1 MTKKSGKTILSCTT
15 WLVNEFFSSSHFDA
29 IKTFKYWFPQNRCFY
44 KQRNFFKMMLE
55 FRKDW
60 KDLAFV
66 GRYNLLNGRFLHHL
80 WTKVS
85 QFNVPLMMSA
95 PQFSS
100 KMLKNLKE
108 QGFCTKVLL
117 AQRQL
122 SEVFSCKNKLWSFCE
137 LPAWWKTSQTPLLTK
152 VRDFE
157 RSAASKTWK
166 CKLYSFFHTLPWWKL
181 FIFIF
186 W

>member
-1 MTKKSGKTILSCTT
+1 MTREKKKKSKIERLNSKPSDLTKKSGKTILSFTT
-15 WLVNEFFSSSHFDA
+15 WLVDEFFSSSHFDA
-29 IKTFKYWFPQNRCFY
+29 IKTFKYWFPQNRWFY

-80 WTKVS
+80 WRKVS
-85 QFNVPLMMSA
+85 QLNVPLMMSA

-108 QGFCTKVLL
+108 QGFCRKV
-117 AQRQL
+117 
-122 SEVFSCKNKLWSFCE
+122 
-137 LPAWWKTSQTPLLTK
+137 
-152 VRDFE
+152 
-157 RSAASKTWK
+157 
-166 CKLYSFFHTLPWWKL
+166 
-181 FIFIF
+181 
-186 W
+186 

>member
-1 MTKKSGKTILSCTT
+1 MSFTT
-15 WLVNEFFSSSHFDA
+15 WLVNEFFFSSHFDA
-29 IKTFKYWFPQNRCFY
+29 IKTFKYWFPQNRWFY

-66 GRYNLLNGRFLHHL
+66 GRYNLLNGPFLQHL
-80 WTKVS
+80 PTKVLHL
-85 QFNVPLMMSA
+85 NVSLMMSAAQFSSKMLKDLKEQRFCRKVWLTQRLRSA

-122 SEVFSCKNKLWSFCE
+122 SEVFFQK
-137 LPAWWKTSQTPLLTK
+137 QTFLIL
-152 VRDFE
+152 
-157 RSAASKTWK
+157 SASRLVK
-166 CKLYSFFHTLPWWKL
+166 
-181 FIFIF
+181 I
-186 W
+186 